1 MKKSNMKWWL
11 LWLIGSMGLGGFYAY
26 ALVGEG
32 DKQHFIPGQT
42 SHGHYQIELA
52 CDSCHGEAFAGEEA
66 MQKACVSCHA
76 KELKAAN
83 DSHPKSKFTNPR
95 NADRVAILD
104 ARYCVTCHSE
114 HNPEATRAMGVTLA
128 DDFCHLCHDD
138 VAKNRPSHEGMAFD
152 TCASAGCHN
161 YHDNKALYEDFLVK
175 HGDEPPLLAEPL
187 LASRNF
193 GAFYKTHVE
202 PKARPLHA
210 ADADGGE
217 HVNTEIL
224 NAWSSTAHAASGVN
238 CKTCHSPE
246 GEWQQQPQVQ
256 ACKQCHGAESEGFLN
271 GRHGMR
277 LAQELSPMT
286 PEQARLPM
294 KDKRLKHE
302 LGCSS
307 CHSGHEFNTQTA
319 AVEACLSCHD
329 DQHSLAYKDSPHYQ
343 QWQAELAGEA
353 AAGSG
358 VTCATCHMPRELHK
372 REGEKLVVVQH
383 NQNLTLRPN
392 EKMIRSSCMQ
402 CHGLGFSIDA
412 LADAELIKNGFAGRS
427 QAEIDSIEMALSRVH
442 EESSET
448 ASY

>member
-11 LWLIGSMGLGGFYAY
+11 LWLIGSMGLGAFYAY

-52 CDSCHGEAFAGEEA
+52 CDGCHGETFTSEDE
-66 MQKACVSCHA
+66 MQRACVSCHA

-114 HNPEATRAMGVTLA
+114 HNPEVTRAMGVTLA

-138 VAKNRPSHEGMAFD
+138 VAKNRPSHEGMGFD

-175 HGDEPPLLAEPL
+175 HGEEPAVHDTALLPA
-187 LASRNF
+187 RNF
-193 GAFYKTHVE
+193 GAFYQKYV
-202 PKARPLHA
+202 RPEAKPLQA

-217 HVNTEIL
+217 HVTTEVL
-224 NAWSSTAHAASGVN
+224 HDWSETAHAAQGVN
-238 CKTCHSPE
+238 CQDCHSLDGQWFE
-246 GEWQQQPQVQ
+246 QPPVQ
-256 ACKQCHGAESEGFLN
+256 ACKQCHASESEGFLS

-277 LAQELSPMT
+277 LAQDLPAMT
-286 PEQARLPM
+286 AEQARLPM
-294 KDKRLKHE
+294 KEKRLNHE

-307 CHSGHEFNTQTA
+307 CHSGHDLNTRTA

-329 DQHSLAYKDSPHYQ
+329 DQHSSAYKESRHFEL
-343 QWQAELAGEA
+343 WQAELSGEA
-353 AAGSG
+353 AAGTG
-358 VTCATCHMPRELHK
+358 VSCATCHMPREIHK
-372 REGEKLVVVQH
+372 RQGEKLVVVQH
-383 NQNLTLRPN
+383 NQNMTLRPN

-412 LADAELIKNGFAGRS
+412 LADAELIKNGFAGRP
-427 QAEIDSIEMALSRVH
+427 QQEIDSIEMALSRVQE
-442 EESSET
+442 EESET
-448 ASY
+448 FSY